1 MCVLNRLGTT
11 ALGSTTLSVAY
22 ANENVARVPPALVGI
37 EAGNPRWL
45 NDSVLIFQ
53 AKIRQASGQ
62 EVYQLCTWDS
72 TRWDAPI
79 QGADSRGQNELY
91 AGGNRWAAKLNN
103 PSYREWALNF
113 TNNENTVWAPLD
125 VDQATGNAAVFDLA
139 SGITY
144 IWSGASLVEVTRKAI
159 LPQPT
164 YKDGTLLYRT
174 SNGPKF
180 AAWPALSVPP
190 AQITVQGGR
199 AGCWHS
205 GGWRLSYPSDALG
218 LVVHGWASKEGLQIH
233 APGEST
239 THDNNP
245 DIQAMPDGTIQVVSA
260 KTEGE
265 MPADFQRYVVN
276 MTARTV
282 NGHPRAWVNLA

>member
-1 MCVLNRLGTT
+1 MCVLNRIGTAAQGTT
-11 ALGSTTLSVAY
+11 TISVAY
-22 ANENVARVPPALVGI
+22 ADRPRAEVPPAFVGI

-45 NDSVLIFQ
+45 NDAVMIFQ
-53 AKIRQASGQ
+53 AKLGG
-62 EVYQLCTWDS
+62 VYSLCAWDS
-72 TRWDAPI
+72 TNWNAPI
-79 QGADSRGQNELY
+79 TGADSRGQNELY
-91 AGGNRWAAKLNN
+91 AGGNVWAAKLNN
-103 PSYREWALNF
+103 PTYRDWGLGRSPA
-113 TNNENTVWAPLD
+113 ENTVWFPLD
-125 VDQATGNAAVFDLA
+125 VDQQTGLVAIWNDADHQLQVWGGYSLTPVTSLAA
-139 SGITY
+139 
-144 IWSGASLVEVTRKAI
+144 
-159 LPQPT
+159 LPGPCF
-164 YKDGTLLYRT
+164 KDGTLLYRT

-180 AAWPALSVPP
+180 AAWPALSKEP

-239 THDNNP
+239 VHDNNP

-265 MPADFQRYVVN
+265 MPSDFQRYIVN

-282 NGHPRAWVNLA
+282 NGHPRAWVQLT